1 MSVEHH
7 APTARPSRR
16 IGPIICALVFLLAGL
31 NALVQVPGELPGLS
45 DEPTILWAWQSVIG
59 VCGVLAAYAGS
70 TGRPWAWKPALGY
83 AILASAMILSLG
95 PILDL
100 DADARESLPLGAGA
114 VLAVTGA
121 LAWYLRRALT
131 PRR

>member
-59 VCGVLAAYAGS
+59 VCGVLAAYAAR
-70 TGRPWAWKPALGY
+70 TQDWATLRPADTPWPEHPAF
-83 AILASAMILSLG
+83 
-95 PILDL
+95 
-100 DADARESLPLGAGA
+100 R
-114 VLAVTGA
+114 
-121 LAWYLRRALT
+121 
-131 PRR
+131 